1 MNSLKLNYD
10 KLKEAMNSLKLNYD
24 KLKIKYDKKEQRC
37 VTLEKGMKDLRIKL
51 AKAEGR
57 LAQHDN
63 PHTPSSKK
71 PIGQKNNGIVSNK
84 PEGKPK
90 KPGAQKGHQG
100 VIAALEKI
108 CNEFWIPENIR
119 FTINVD
125 ARVLQKV

>member
-1 MNSLKLNYD
+1 MNSRKDSTMTL
-10 KLKEAMNSLKLNYD
+10 SS
-24 KLKIKYDKKEQRC
+24 KIKYDKKEQR
-37 VTLEKGMKDLRIKL
+37 VQITLEKGMADLRVRL

-84 PEGKPK
+84 PEGRPK

-100 VIAALEKI
+100 VTSRPK
-108 CNEFWIPENIR
+108 P
-119 FTINVD
+119 TTV
-125 ARVLQKV
+125 